1 MTGCTQGNFR
11 FSVIIIDGS
20 VPSCNQGEPW
30 KEHRHLWLS
39 WERGSVGTGAVRGR
53 ESNEQGG
60 WGLNRAVC
68 LVANC
73 DLGEWWHLPEFG
85 FLGCENNIPGHL
97 ERMRFE
103 WETLYIV
110 GPQ

>member
-1 MTGCTQGNFR
+1 M
-11 FSVIIIDGS
+11 
-20 VPSCNQGEPW
+20 
-30 KEHRHLWLS
+30 
-39 WERGSVGTGAVRGR
+39 
-53 ESNEQGG
+53 
-60 WGLNRAVC
+60 NRAVR

-103 WETLYIV
+103 WETLHIV